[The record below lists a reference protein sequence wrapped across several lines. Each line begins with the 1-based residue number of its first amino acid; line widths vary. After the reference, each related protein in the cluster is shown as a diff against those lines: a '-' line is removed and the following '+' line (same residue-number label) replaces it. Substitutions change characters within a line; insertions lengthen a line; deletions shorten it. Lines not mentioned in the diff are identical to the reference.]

1 MKNLASPARPC
12 RRRRPSTSTAAFLFS
27 CLSIPGFAF
36 PSPARAATFCSAPG
50 TGWCVARRFAGTV
63 PQGELGFRF
72 GEPLDVD
79 GDGHADVAA
88 GARFKLQGTFQS
100 GSAMVWSG
108 ATGALIRAWDGDRS
122 DGLFGHWVMP
132 VPDIS
137 GDGLADVVIAAPH
150 APVDGRMRGVVVARS
165 PKTRE
170 ELWKRAENES
180 ENLGWDLTLA
190 EIGRASCRE
199 RV

>member
-1 MKNLASPARPC
+1 VKNLASPARPC

-88 GARFKLQGTFQS
+88 GARFKLQQKVLQN
-100 GSAMVWSG
+100 GSATVWSG
-108 ATGALIRAWDGDRS
+108 KTGALIRAWDGEWRE
-122 DGLFGHWVMP
+122 GLFGH
-132 VPDIS
+132 
-137 GDGLADVVIAAPH
+137 
-150 APVDGRMRGVVVARS
+150 
-165 PKTRE
+165 
-170 ELWKRAENES
+170 
-180 ENLGWDLTLA
+180 
-190 EIGRASCRE
+190 
-199 RV
+199 